1 MASNNQRTWNIEY
14 ARKAGECSLDLMN
27 SIMMRG
33 GEQEEARV
41 LNDHNMDPS
50 KTPWLSPLSTMIM
63 RYVGLILARS
73 FRTPDHGDK
82 FVFA

>member
-50 KTPWLSPLSTMIM
+50 KNPLAITIINYDNEVRRLDLSQE
-63 RYVGLILARS
+63 
-73 FRTPDHGDK
+73 F
-82 FVFA
+82 